1 VGHRYLLIEL
11 PIKIISI
18 CAVKNSENEI
28 KIVVNAKIYFNSEN
42 LSVVVNPICILRIA
56 VLENKIKIKCI
67 SIRDDDYN
75 II

>member
-1 VGHRYLLIEL
+1 VGHRYSLTEL